1 MDLAGTDIHLACPD
15 VELPDGLAADT
26 VRSRQLHNGV
36 VGVESGG
43 GVRGGDTVTGVT
55 ADGADVA
62 DLGTAHLVHGL
73 SQNMEVFLDQ
83 GIPGNVGKAGEG
95 ADPQGPSASRVTPR
109 SSSSP

>member
-1 MDLAGTDIHLACPD
+1 M
-15 VELPDGLAADT
+15 LAADT

-83 GIPGNVGKAGEG
+83 GSRVMWEKLVREPIRRV
-95 ADPQGPSASRVTPR
+95 PSASRVTPR